1 MFRAGIAGI
10 PGRNEMSRLADH
22 AVTALLVL
30 IALLALALFLAP
42 CIGYHVD
49 TVLSGSMEPA
59 IGTGDLILVGPVATE
74 DIRTGDVIAFI
85 ADKGLVCH
93 RVAAVE
99 SNPLR
104 FRTKGD
110 ANEDPDVEPVTAS
123 QVEGKVL
130 FGLPV
135 LGFLARFARS
145 TAGLI
150 LLIVVPLVLI
160 VGIELIRRWGDED
173 DDEDEDVTGG
183 EE

>member
-1 MFRAGIAGI
+1 MGH
-10 PGRNEMSRLADH
+10 LADR
-22 AVTALLVL
+22 ALTALLIL
-30 IALLALALFLAP
+30 IALLALALFLVP

-59 IGTGDLILVGPVATE
+59 IGTGDLILVGPIATE
-74 DIRTGDVIAFI
+74 DIRIGDVIAFI

-104 FRTKGD
+104 FRTRGD
-110 ANEDPDVEPVTAS
+110 ANEDPDPEPVTAS

-130 FGLPV
+130 FSLPV
-135 LGFLARFARS
+135 LGYLAGFARS
-145 TAGLI
+145 TAGVI

-173 DDEDEDVTGG
+173 DEEDEDGAGG
-183 EE
+183 AE